1 MSCTKI
7 GRIRKL
13 IKKLKAHGVTY
24 EASKPHA
31 PRTISSTITTRNK
44 ETGELI
50 KTKTE
55 VLIYDNTYGR
65 TERRAKQLKTLELI
79 SKEHKNDGRFRV
91 KKGGSGGKRKAK
103 EPKEG
108 KGKRKKK

>member
-1 MSCTKI
+1 MSCTRI

-13 IKKLKAHGVTY
+13 IKK
-24 EASKPHA
+24 
-31 PRTISSTITTRNK
+31 TRVAKLSNVRDRD
-44 ETGELI
+44 ELREI
-50 KTKTE
+50 QLRI
-55 VLIYDNTYGR
+55 LI
-65 TERRAKQLKTLELI
+65 QI